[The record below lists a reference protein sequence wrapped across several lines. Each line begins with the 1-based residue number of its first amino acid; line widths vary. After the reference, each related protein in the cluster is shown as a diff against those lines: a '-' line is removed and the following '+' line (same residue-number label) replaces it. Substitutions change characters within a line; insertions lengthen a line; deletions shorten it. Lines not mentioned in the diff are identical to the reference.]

1 MTLRSQTSPAA
12 ASRPPLRRAPSA
24 SALVQRRIGTFHH
37 HVATVFE
44 RPFLLRPAES
54 RLTPDR
60 AELER
65 LTAFAAGGDQQSLT
79 AAVNKMRRLGQS
91 NQQICLLVLTAVAR
105 RLGEWWQEDRCGFVE
120 VTLGMLLLH
129 QMLRELGPGLR
140 RGRMDHPARVALM
153 LPMPGEQHGFGIA
166 MVAEFFRAAGWQV
179 SEDGGR
185 GLRGLARRVGEEW
198 FGVVALSCGVRE
210 RLGELP
216 AAVATIR
223 AHSCNPDVA
232 IMVGGAAL
240 AGNPAIAASC
250 GADATAADAAEAL
263 HRAEQ
268 LVGLMAPQP

>member
-12 ASRPPLRRAPSA
+12 ASRPPLRRAQPV
-24 SALVQRRIGTFHH
+24 SALVQRRIGQFHH
-37 HVATVFE
+37 HLATAFDQPL
-44 RPFLLRPAES
+44 PFPPTGS
-54 RLTPDR
+54 RLAPER

-65 LTAFAAGGDQQSLT
+65 LTGFAAEGDAESLT
-79 AAVNKMRRLGQS
+79 AAVNQMRRLGRS
-91 NQQICLLVLTAVAR
+91 NQQICLTVLTAVAR
-105 RLGEWWQEDRCGFVE
+105 RLGEWWEEDRCGFVE

-140 RGRMDHPARVALM
+140 RGRLDHPARTALM
-153 LPMPGEQHGFGIA
+153 LPLPGEQHGFGIA
-166 MVAEFFRAAGWQV
+166 MVAEFFRAAGWHV

-210 RLGELP
+210 RLAALP
-216 AAVATIR
+216 AAVATVR
-223 AHSCNPDVA
+223 AHSLNPNVA

-240 AGNPAIAASC
+240 AGDPALAASC

-263 HRAEQ
+263 HRAER
-268 LVGLMAPQP
+268 LVGLMALLP